1 MAFTTIDDP
10 SEYFQAITWSAE
22 SSGDVTVTFGGNS
35 DLQLDWLWSKCR
47 NIGHSHA
54 LANSSVVSSGNYYY
68 LLSDT
73 NGAEDTGT
81 DDLKT
86 ITSDGFTAGQDAHFG
101 LSGRTYVGYG
111 WKANGGSTSSN
122 TDGSITSTVQASTAS
137 GFSIV
142 TWTENGSDNATVGH
156 GLGEKPKII
165 IPKRRDNTGHW
176 LINNWV
182 SEQDYAQKL
191 KWNDTEAQTSSDSFV
206 KDANSTTFTL
216 GTDVDV
222 NANTG
227 TYVAYCFAEKQGFS
241 KFGQYT
247 GNGSTNGPFLYT
259 GFTPNFFF
267 VKRWDG
273 TASWHLYDG
282 EREKFNDG
290 SRLAFK
296 INTDEAEFSKNVDFL
311 SNGVKFRDTTSDAN
325 TAGGAYIWAAFA
337 RHPFV
342 SSKGVPI
349 TAL

>member
-1 MAFTTIDDP
+1 MAYTTIDDG
-10 SEYFQAITWSAE
+10 SEYFHIQLYTGNGSTQSITNDANA
-22 SSGDVTVTFGGNS
+22 GDFKP
-35 DLQLDWLWSKCR
+35 DWLWIKR
-47 NIGHSHA
+47 RDD
-54 LANSSVVSSGNYYY
+54 
-68 LLSDT
+68 SDNHHLFDTSRGITKELNT
-73 NGAEDTGT
+73 NGQGGEGSGT
-81 DDLKT
+81 NLVT
-86 ITSDGFTAGQDAHFG
+86 ASNTDGFSLGNNGGTNG
-101 LSGRTYVGYG
+101 SSETYAAWQ

-142 TWTENGSDNATVGH
+142 TYTGNGSDNATVGH

-165 IPKRRDNTGHW
+165 IPKRRDGNGHW

-191 KWNDTEAQTSSDSFV
+191 KWNDTEAQTSSDNFI
-206 KDANSTTFTL
+206 KDASSTTFTL

-222 NANTG
+222 NANSG
-227 TYVAYCFAEKQGFS
+227 TYVCYCFAEKQGFS

-247 GNGSTNGPFLYT
+247 GNGSTNGPFIFT

-273 TASWHLYDG
+273 TAGWHLYDG
-282 EREKFNDG
+282 QRETDNDG
-290 SRLAFK
+290 TRPTFK
-296 INTDEAEFSKNVDFL
+296 IHNEEGEFNKDIDFL
-311 SNGVKFRDTTSDAN
+311 SNGLKFRDTTSDAN

-342 SSKGVPI
+342 SSEGVPI